1 MSPEIGRIVL
11 VIGLVL
17 VVIGGLAVLGVR
29 LPFGRLPGDIAI
41 EGENG
46 GIYIPLG
53 STMPIFVGSL
63 IRWIAD
69 KIRGVSASEAETET
83 SPGVLLASGYI
94 AGGTLCSL
102 VIAFFAFMPEQFNE
116 AIDGVLAQ
124 RYAPYSA
131 AGVIAIAP
139 RFIFKAHFTQVIS
152 MLLSADLTVTYLNYG
167 ETVQTATA
175 RWIPRPSVSA
185 GLMFAF

>member
-1 MSPEIGRIVL
+1 MGYRLALDVWRL
-11 VIGLVL
+11 TFGLGLEV
-17 VVIGGLAVLGVR
+17 GG
-29 LPFGRLPGDIAI
+29 
-41 EGENG
+41 
-46 GIYIPLG
+46 
-53 STMPIFVGSL
+53 
-63 IRWIAD
+63 
-69 KIRGVSASEAETET
+69 
-83 SPGVLLASGYI
+83 
-94 AGGTLCSL
+94 
-102 VIAFFAFMPEQFNE
+102 
-116 AIDGVLAQ
+116 GVLAQ

-152 MLLSADLTVTYLNYG
+152 LLLSADLTVTYLNYG